1 MFLSGKA
8 GRWHSLSK
16 DKRYDFCVTF
26 LRYDYVLRFT
36 ILRFTFLR
44 LRFFFFY
51 VFALRFATVLF
62 VCFILFVC
70 VFVPVKQTRLKTAN
84 I

>member
-26 LRYDYVLRFT
+26 LRYDYVFTFYDLRFYDYV
-36 ILRFTFLR
+36 
-44 LRFFFFY
+44 FFFFY

>member
-26 LRYDYVLRFT
+26 LRYDYVFTFYDITIYVFT
-36 ILRFTFLR
+36 IT
-44 LRFFFFY
+44 FFFFY

>member
-16 DKRYDFCVTF
+16 DKRYDFCVTITF
-26 LRYDYVLRFT
+26 LRFT

-70 VFVPVKQTRLKTAN
+70 VFVPVKQTRFKTAN

>member
-26 LRYDYVLRFT
+26 LRYDYVFTFYDFT
-36 ILRFTFLR
+36 IYVFTITFFFFTFLR
-44 LRFFFFY
+44 YDLQQFY
-51 VFALRFATVLF
+51 LFVLF
-62 VCFILFVC
+62 YLYVYLS
-70 VFVPVKQTRLKTAN
+70 L
-84 I
+84 